1 MQFSEACRNDIQA
14 ERGRTFTARIKLI
27 TSIRGT
33 HIFERLLLDRS
44 LDRAFAPRKFMKR
57 Y

>member
-14 ERGRTFTARIKLI
+14 ERGRAFTARIKLI